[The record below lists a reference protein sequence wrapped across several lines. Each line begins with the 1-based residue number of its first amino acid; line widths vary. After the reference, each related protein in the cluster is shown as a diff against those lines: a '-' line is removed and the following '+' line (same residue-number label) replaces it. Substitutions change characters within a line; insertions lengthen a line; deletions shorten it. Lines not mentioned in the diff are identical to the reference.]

1 MNLPDIII
9 AIDGYSSTGKSTV
22 AKLIAKEYSFLY
34 LDSGA
39 MYRGVTLHALENGM
53 IDKDGKIDEDR
64 LRASL
69 PSLELDFRATE
80 EGNMTFN
87 GDRCIEKEIRTLEVS
102 SHVSPISAI
111 PFVREYVDARL
122 HAFGQR
128 KRVVMDG
135 RDIGTTV
142 FPDAE
147 IKIFMTATT
156 EVRARRRYDE
166 MVAKGETPSIEEVV
180 KNLEERD
187 YIDSHREVSPLSR
200 AADAFLMD
208 NSDMTLHEELVWF
221 QGLAMGRFGILE

>member
-53 IDKDGKIDEDR
+53 IDQDGKIDEDR